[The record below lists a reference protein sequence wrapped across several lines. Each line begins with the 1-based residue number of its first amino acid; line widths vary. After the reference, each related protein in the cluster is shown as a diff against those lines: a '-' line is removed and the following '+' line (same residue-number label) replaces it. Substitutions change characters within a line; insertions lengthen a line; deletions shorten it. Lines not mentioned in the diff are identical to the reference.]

1 MTPEQ
6 VNRLASKMLYEELSL
21 DAVQHGDLKAY
32 AWLVENCAERL
43 NNNEP
48 LDPRDQ
54 DDDN

>member
-1 MTPEQ
+1 MTAEQ

-21 DAVQHGDLKAY
+21 DAVQPGDLKAY
-32 AWLVENCAERL
+32 AWLTENYAEPS
-43 NNNEP
+43 NEP